1 MSLPF
6 PRALQ
11 QPWRPLRSWAALV
24 CVSMVQIS
32 ALGQPAPARAKD
44 DRQASTAMTQPR
56 TGGPSWA
63 SLAKHQRLALK
74 PLAADWND
82 LSEAQKRKWVALSR
96 NFDKMP
102 PQEQEKL
109 QARMGEW
116 VALSAKDRSRAR
128 LNFAETK
135 NLSVEVKQAKWQ
147 AYQALSESERR
158 TLAEQAP
165 TRKLPGAATALR
177 PAPAPRLAQ
186 IPSPIDRQSRVPRI
200 SAAPHQIDPN
210 TLLPQVD
217 SPGASLRTSPAQ

>member
-1 MSLPF
+1 MHSPS
-6 PRALQ
+6 PRALPQ
-11 QPWRPLRSWAALV
+11 RWLPLRSWVALV

-32 ALGQPAPARAKD
+32 AMGQPAPARTKD
-44 DRQASTAMTQPR
+44 DRPVNAATTQP
-56 TGGPSWA
+56 GASGPSWA
-63 SLAKHQRLALK
+63 SLAKQQRLALK

-102 PQEQEKL
+102 AHEQEKL

-165 TRKLPGAATALR
+165 SRKLPGAATALR

-186 IPSPIDRQSRVPRI
+186 IPTPIDRQARVPRI

-217 SPGASLRTSPAQ
+217 SPSAGLRAAPAQ